1 LNGLSFKI
9 SCHLIGYITSDP
21 WLSATLVVDL
31 WTYEFRDLQRE
42 TAAAAMGEEKKEENG
57 ADEKKGD
64 EKQSETEPKPE
75 PVTVLKVDMHC
86 TGCAREVMKSIKH
99 FKGVEH
105 FEVDMHLN
113 KVTVK
118 GNVDPLKLRERVQ
131 KKSGRKTELIS
142 PLVLPNKTEEKE
154 QNKTEEKK
162 DKPEP
167 VVVTVVLNVN
177 MHCEGCAQTVK
188 KNILKMKGVQT
199 VDPDFKSQKVTVKGT
214 VDPKRLSEHVYR
226 RTGKRVQIQ
235 STAIEGKA
243 QDSDG
248 KTEVGSENKDEA
260 KPAEG
265 EKKEE
270 KKEEGGED
278 KKEEAKPDG
287 DGGEK
292 KDGGEKNEG
301 EVKKD
306 GEDKKDTEP
315 PAVVKEG
322 AGNLDGT
329 ETVMFEGKKFEVPY
343 PRYVIE
349 HVYPPQLFSD
359 ENPNACSIM

>member
-1 LNGLSFKI
+1 
-9 SCHLIGYITSDP
+9 
-21 WLSATLVVDL
+21 
-31 WTYEFRDLQRE
+31 
-42 TAAAAMGEEKKEENG
+42 MGEEKKPEDNG

-64 EKQSETEPKPE
+64 EKQPEPE
-75 PVTVLKVDMHC
+75 PVVLKVDMHC
-86 TGCAREVMKSIKH
+86 AGCAREVRKSIKR

-105 FEVDMHLN
+105 FEIDMHLN

-118 GNVDPLKLRERVQ
+118 GNVDPLKLCERVQ

-154 QNKTEEKK
+154 KNTTEEKK
-162 DKPEP
+162 DKQEP

-177 MHCEGCAQTVK
+177 MHCEACAQTVK
-188 KNILKMKGVQT
+188 KIILKMKGVQT
-199 VDPDFKSQKVTVKGT
+199 VDPDFKNQKVTVKGT
-214 VDPKRLSEHVYR
+214 VEPNRLAEHVYR

-235 STAIEGKA
+235 SIATEGKT

-248 KTEVGSENKDEA
+248 KTDVGSENKDEV
-260 KPAEG
+260 KPVDG

-270 KKEEGGED
+270 KKEEGGEE
-278 KKEEAKPDG
+278 KKEEAKPD
-287 DGGEK
+287 EK
-292 KDGGEKNEG
+292 KDGDGKNES

-315 PAVVKEG
+315 PAAVKEEDG
-322 AGNLDGT
+322 AKKID
-329 ETVMFEGKKFEVPY
+329 EIEAVMFEGKKFEASY
-343 PRYVIE
+343 PRYMIE

-359 ENPNACSIM
+359 ENPNACCIM